1 MKALG
6 ASEEQI
12 AQARLEA
19 VEQHCEVWEENWDVV
34 MMFLRMQT
42 QWNVSMAGLT
52 GLSYSSLDYLS
63 RLYSVKD
70 PVSLFEGMQ
79 VMEVTALTC
88 LNKRKP

>member
-1 MKALG
+1 
-6 ASEEQI
+6 
-12 AQARLEA
+12 
-19 VEQHCEVWEENWDVV
+19 VWEENWDTV

-52 GLSYSSLDYLS
+52 GLNYSALDYLS

-70 PVSLFEGMQ
+70 PVSLFEGIQ

>member
-1 MKALG
+1 V
-6 ASEEQI
+6 
-12 AQARLEA
+12 RLEA

-52 GLSYSSLDYLS
+52 GLNYSSLDYLS

-70 PVSLFEGMQ
+70 PVSLFEGIQ